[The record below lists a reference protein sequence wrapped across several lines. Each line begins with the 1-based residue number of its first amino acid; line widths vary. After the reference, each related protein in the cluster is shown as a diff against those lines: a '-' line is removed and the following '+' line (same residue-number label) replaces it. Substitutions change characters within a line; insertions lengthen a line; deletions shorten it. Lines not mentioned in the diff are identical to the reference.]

1 MSIFE
6 ISTSWVSG
14 LAQITVYALILGA
27 GVWILSKIEIKEKEG
42 DSKAEARPYAP
53 AMEIDDIIKQ
63 IEEEQGNGN

>member
-1 MSIFE
+1 VSLFE

-27 GVWILSKIEIKEKEG
+27 GLWVLSKIEIKEKEG

-53 AMEIDDIIKQ
+53 EKTVNDIKRER
-63 IEEEQGNGN
+63 EESEL